1 MKKKHLSFVAI
12 AAMLLASACDGKRA
26 SDTEATVTDT
36 TAVADHSGMAHDTAG
51 VQHQGAMGTPMEKGG
66 LKVYSYSNSVD
77 FPNADLELN
86 QPEKNGKVTGDSVQF
101 NYEVKNFQL
110 SQQTSDAG
118 THEHANSKEGQH
130 IHNIVDNEPYTAH
143 YKPTFKKAI
152 KPGQHVVLSFLSR
165 SYHESIKHDEAY
177 DLRVINVGNAP
188 ASAAKFDEKGQHL
201 FYSRPKGEY
210 KGADTRKVM
219 LDFYL
224 VNTELAKDGNKV
236 RATINGNEFILDQW
250 LPYLVEGLPMGE
262 NTFKLELIDNAGKV
276 IPGPFNTVERKITL
290 AQ

>member
-1 MKKKHLSFVAI
+1 MKKKHLSFMAI
-12 AAMLLASACDGKRA
+12 AAMLLASACSEKKT
-26 SDTEATVTDT
+26 STTETTSTEHTV
-36 TAVADHSGMAHDTAG
+36 AHDTAAA
-51 VQHQGAMGTPMEKGG
+51 VQHNGTMGTPMEKGG

-77 FPNADLELN
+77 FPDADLDLN
-86 QPEKNGKVTGDSVQF
+86 QPEKDAKLTGDSVQF
-101 NYEVKNFQL
+101 AYEVKNFQL
-110 SQQTSDAG
+110 TQQTSDAG

-143 YKPTFKKAI
+143 YKTNFKKAI

-165 SYHESIKHDEAY
+165 SYHESIKHDDAY
-177 DLRVINVGNAP
+177 DLRVINVGNA
-188 ASAAKFDEKGQHL
+188 AANATKFDENAQHL

-210 KGADTRKVM
+210 KGADTKKVM

-224 VNTELAKDGNKV
+224 VNTSLNKDGNKV

-262 NTFKLELIDNAGKV
+262 NTFKLELINAQGQV

-290 AQ
+290 VQ

>member
-1 MKKKHLSFVAI
+1 MKKKHLSFLAI
-12 AAMLLASACDGKRA
+12 AAMLIASACEGNRSTA
-26 SDTEATVTDT
+26 TTETDSTAT
-36 TAVADHSGMAHDTAG
+36 ADHSGMEHDSAG
-51 VQHQGAMGTPMEKGG
+51 VQHQGSMGTPMEKGG

-77 FPNADLELN
+77 YPDAKLTLN
-86 QPEKNGKVTGDSVQF
+86 KPEKNSKVTGDSTAF
-101 NYEVKNFQL
+101 EYEVKDFQL
-110 SQQTSDAG
+110 SQQTPDAG

-152 KPGQHVVLSFLSR
+152 EPGQHVVLSFLSR
-165 SYHESIKHDEAY
+165 SYHESIKHESAY
-177 DLRVINVGNAP
+177 DLRVINVGNT
-188 ASAAKFDEKGQHL
+188 ASKAAKFDEDGQHL

-210 KGADTRKVM
+210 KGADTKKVM

-224 VNTELAKDGNKV
+224 VNTTLAKDGNKV

-262 NTFKLELIDNAGKV
+262 NTFKLELINSQGQV
-276 IPGPFNTVERKITL
+276 IPGPYNTVERKITL
-290 AQ
+290 KQ

>member
-1 MKKKHLSFVAI
+1 MKKKHLSFLAVA
-12 AAMLLASACDGKRA
+12 ALLFASACDGKRA
-26 SDTEATVTDT
+26 ASTTDTDT
-36 TAVADHSGMAHDTAG
+36 TAAADHAGMDHDTAG
-51 VQHQGAMGTPMEKGG
+51 VQHQGTMGTPMEKGG

-77 FPNADLELN
+77 FPDADLELN
-86 QPEKNGKVTGDSVQF
+86 RPEKNGKVTGDSVQF
-101 NYEVKNFQL
+101 EYAVNNFQL
-110 SQQTSDAG
+110 SQQTPDAG

-165 SYHESIKHDEAY
+165 SYHESIKHKEAY
-177 DLRVINVGNAP
+177 DLRVINVGNATGNT
-188 ASAAKFDEKGQHL
+188 AKFDENGQHL

-210 KGADTRKVM
+210 TGADTRKIM

-262 NTFKLELIDNAGKV
+262 NTFKLELIDNQGKV

-290 AQ
+290 KQ

>member
-12 AAMLLASACDGKRA
+12 AALLIASACDGNRSA
-26 SDTEATVTDT
+26 STTDT
-36 TAVADHSGMAHDTAG
+36 DSTATADHSMGHDSAG
-51 VQHQGAMGTPMEKGG
+51 VQHAGTMGTPMEKGG

-77 FPNADLELN
+77 FPDADLDLN
-86 QPEKNGKVTGDSVQF
+86 QPEKNGKVAGDSVQF
-101 NYEVKNFQL
+101 EYEVKNYQL
-110 SQQTSDAG
+110 SQQTPDAA

-143 YKPTFKKAI
+143 YKPSFKKAI
-152 KPGQHVVLSFLSR
+152 EPGQHVVLSFLSR
-165 SYHESIKHDEAY
+165 SYHESIKHKDAY
-177 DLRVINVGNAP
+177 DLRVITVGNGGK
-188 ASAAKFDEKGQHL
+188 SNLKFDEGGQHL

-210 KGADTRKVM
+210 KGADTKKVM

-224 VNTELAKDGNKV
+224 VNTSLDKGGNKV

-262 NTFKLELIDNAGKV
+262 NTFKLELINSQGQV

-290 AQ
+290 KQ

>member
-1 MKKKHLSFVAI
+1 MKKQHLTFVAL
-12 AAMLLASACDGKRA
+12 AALFMASACDGNRSTTSTESDSTANHGMEHDSA
-26 SDTEATVTDT
+26 S
-36 TAVADHSGMAHDTAG
+36 
-51 VQHQGAMGTPMEKGG
+51 VQHNGTMGTPMEKGG

-77 FPNADLELN
+77 FPDADLELN
-86 QPEKNGKVTGDSVQF
+86 KPEKNGKVTGDSVQF
-101 NYEVKNFQL
+101 EYEVKNYQL
-110 SQQTSDAG
+110 SQQTPDAG

-143 YKPTFKKAI
+143 YKPSFKKAI

-165 SYHESIKHDEAY
+165 SYHESIKHEEAY
-177 DLRVINVGNAP
+177 DLRVINVGNGGNNNL
-188 ASAAKFDEKGQHL
+188 KFDENGQHL

-210 KGADTRKVM
+210 TGADTKKVM

-224 VNTELAKDGNKV
+224 VNTTLAKDGNKV

-262 NTFKLELIDNAGKV
+262 NTFKLELINSQGQV

-290 AQ
+290 KQ